1 MRKRPIKIINTQTG
15 QEYTFNSTTEASRA
29 LQCVQGNLYYFL
41 DNSKLMHGKYKIE
54 SADKEQ
60 AILSKIIL

>member
-1 MRKRPIKIINTQTG
+1 MRKRPIKIINVETK
-15 QEYTFNSTTEASRA
+15 QEYEFNSASEASRA

-41 DNSKLMHGKYKIE
+41 DNDKLMHGKYKIE

-60 AILSKIIL
+60 VILSKILL